1 MRKYLNT
8 SAVPLSLAVFLATDN
23 YDHDSETISVT
34 TLIKPLKQVILAS
47 RVPQE
52 DALVDISNLVSSRLG
67 TAVHDGIERSWL
79 NGYKQAMEALG
90 YPQRVIDRVLVN
102 PTPDQLYDGCIPVYL
117 ERRSSKQVEG
127 RTVSGKFDFVGEG
140 RLEDFKNTTVF
151 TWVNNT
157 KDDDYVLQ
165 GSMYRWL
172 NQDIVTADTMAIQ
185 FIFSDWS
192 AAQAKAGSP
201 KYPPQRTM
209 EKVYRLMSIQETE
222 AFVINKIRAI
232 NAFWNAEES
241 AMPACTDSDL
251 WRKEPQFKYY
261 KNPQKTARSTKNFD
275 NKQDAYIQM
284 AQDGNVGI
292 VREVPGQVTA
302 CKYCPAFAICK
313 QKDDLIAAGDLIL

>member
-34 TLIKPLKQVILAS
+34 TLIKPLKQIILAS

-52 DALVDISNLVSSRLG
+52 DALVDISNIVSSRLG
-67 TAVHDGIERSWL
+67 SAIHDGIERSWL
-79 NGYKQAMEALG
+79 NGYKEAMKALG

-102 PTPDQLYDGCIPVYL
+102 PEPEQLYEGCIPVYL
-117 ERRSSKQVEG
+117 ERRSSKQIEG

-157 KDDDYVLQ
+157 KDDDYVMQ
-165 GSMYRWL
+165 GSLYRWL
-172 NQDIVTADTMAIQ
+172 NQDIITADTMAIQ
-185 FIFSDWS
+185 FIFTDWS
-192 AAQAKAGSP
+192 AAQARSST
-201 KYPPQRTM
+201 KYPPTRTM
-209 EKVYRLMSIQETE
+209 EKVYKLKSVQEIE
-222 AFVINKIRAI
+222 AFVQNKIRAI
-232 NAFWNAEES
+232 DALWNAEES

-251 WRKEPQFKYY
+251 WRREPQFKYY
-261 KNPQKTARSTKNFD
+261 KNPQKTSRSTKNFD
-275 NKQDAYIQM
+275 NKQDAFIQM

-292 VREVPGQVTA
+292 VKEVPGQVTA
-302 CKYCPAFAICK
+302 CKYCPAFPICK